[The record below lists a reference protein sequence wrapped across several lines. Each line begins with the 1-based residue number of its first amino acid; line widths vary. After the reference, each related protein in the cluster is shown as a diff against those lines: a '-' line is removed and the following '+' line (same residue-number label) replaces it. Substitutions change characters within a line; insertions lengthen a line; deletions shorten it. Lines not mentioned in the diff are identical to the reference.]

1 MFRLLQYKD
10 RAKKDKDYKSTTN
23 LQRAIEKC
31 QIELANDPTN
41 ADLHI
46 KLGDLY
52 IAWHLDIH
60 QARQYIDEAIT
71 EYQRALESYID
82 SDSIYFKIG
91 MAFYYKNEID
101 KAINYFNLAVEKNPK
116 NANAYYLLACC
127 HTRKAHF
134 PDAMDF
140 TQKAIEAKPL
150 ASSRAHYLRYNLYR
164 VMSVKNFKVTLL
176 RQKEFLLSLLTLP
189 FDKFAIRSVIKMISY
204 LQFMPM
210 LMQGWLL
217 VARNNIN
224 EAVDLYKEALEKAP
238 GFILLYCLLGDIYR
252 AMGRYEDAILEYK
265 MAIIVDSLNITAYR
279 SLCAVYEELGD
290 LDSAVE
296 SYLKLIEIQPN
307 AAEFYSNLA
316 NILYLKGETKA
327 AISYYQNAITLN
339 PRPEWTSI
347 IAQTLGYVFQEA
359 EKNTDAAISA
369 YHSAYLL
376 TPTDIDIFINLGSA
390 FYDKQEYNNALTVY
404 RRALEIDPT
413 NAKIHCNLGFLHWG
427 KGDIDEAIK
436 EYELSIKYDPTYDI
450 AYNNL
455 GVIYLDDLGRVQHAI
470 ELFEKAI
477 KFNPNYALAHYNLGR
492 SVAIKGDKVEAAKL
506 YQVAMDLNNV
516 TNELDPQEIQDKI
529 QGLFDS

>member
-1 MFRLLQYKD
+1 MFRLLQYRD
-10 RAKKDKDYKSTTN
+10 RAKKDFKPTSN
-23 LQRAIEKC
+23 LQRAIENC
-31 QIELANDPTN
+31 QLELAKDPTN
-41 ADLHI
+41 AELHV

-52 IAWHLDIH
+52 IEWHLDIH

-82 SDSIYFKIG
+82 SDAIYFKIG

-101 KAINYFNLAVEKNPK
+101 RAINYFNLAVEKNKK
-116 NANAYYLLACC
+116 NDKAYYLLACC

-134 PDAMDF
+134 PDAMEYA
-140 TQKAIEAKPL
+140 QKAINLKPFS
-150 ASSRAHYLRYNLYR
+150 SSRAHYLRYNLYR
-164 VMSVKNFKVTLL
+164 VMSVKNFKVKLQ
-176 RQKEFLLSLLTLP
+176 RQKEFLLALLTLP
-189 FDKFAIRSVIKMISY
+189 FDKYALKSVFKIFSY
-204 LQFMPM
+204 MQFMPM
-210 LMQGWLL
+210 LFKGWLL

-224 EAVDLYKEALEKAP
+224 EAVDLYRGALEKAP

-279 SLCAVYEELGD
+279 SLCSVYEELGD

-296 SYLKLIEIQPN
+296 SYLKL
-307 AAEFYSNLA
+307 LA

-339 PRPEWTSI
+339 PRPEWTSV

-404 RRALEIDPT
+404 RRALELDPT

-455 GVIYLDDLGRVQHAI
+455 GVIYLDDLGRVQPAI

-477 KFNPNYALAHYNLGR
+477 KYNPNYALAHYNLGR